1 MSIDWMRTPA
11 VRSRASAHI
20 ETDCGT
26 CADDADCVDGIAI
39 ENARAGCRVGT
50 HSRSHPGAELVISV
64 KDHKFDPAELAA
76 PAGKPIV
83 LRVKNLD
90 PSPMEFESNSLRVEK
105 VLTGNGEAVI
115 NIRPQQAGRYD
126 FFDDFHASTT
136 KGVLVVK

>member
-1 MSIDWMRTPA
+1 MASEKTDDFEPLAVPELSLAQVIELEERLSHNPEAQRILARMMARPGMR
-11 VRSRASAHI
+11 
-20 ETDCGT
+20 
-26 CADDADCVDGIAI
+26 
-39 ENARAGCRVGT
+39 
-50 HSRSHPGAELVISV
+50 
-64 KDHKFDPAELAA
+64 KFDPAELQA

-90 PSPMEFESNSLRVEK
+90 PTPMEFESNSLRVEK

-115 NIRPQQAGRYD
+115 NIRPQAAGRYD

>member
-1 MSIDWMRTPA
+1 MMPT
-11 VRSRASAHI
+11 ASMGLPLRMLGLGAALALM
-20 ETDCGT
+20 TGPGV
-26 CADDADCVDGIAI
+26 AP
-39 ENARAGCRVGT
+39 NALAQD
-50 HSRSHPGAELVISV
+50 SAELAISV
-64 KDHKFDPAELAA
+64 KDHKFDPAELTA

-126 FFDDFHASTT
+126 FFDDFHAGTT

>member
-1 MSIDWMRTPA
+1 MMPTASMGLPLRMLGLGAALALIAGLTPA
-11 VRSRASAHI
+11 PSAFAQD
-20 ETDCGT
+20 T
-26 CADDADCVDGIAI
+26 
-39 ENARAGCRVGT
+39 
-50 HSRSHPGAELVISV
+50 AELVINV
-64 KDHKFDPAELAA
+64 KDHKFDPAELTA

>member
-1 MSIDWMRTPA
+1 MIPIGSMRLRMRLVGLSAALALTVGLAPA
-11 VRSRASAHI
+11 PSALAQ
-20 ETDCGT
+20 GT
-26 CADDADCVDGIAI
+26 
-39 ENARAGCRVGT
+39 
-50 HSRSHPGAELVISV
+50 AEIVISV
-64 KDHKFDPAELAA
+64 RDHKFDPAELSA

-90 PSPMEFESNSLRVEK
+90 PTPMEFESNSLRVEK

-115 NIRPQQAGRYD
+115 NIRPQQTGRYD

>member
-1 MSIDWMRTPA
+1 MMPTASMGLPLRMLGLGAALALTAGLAPA
-11 VRSRASAHI
+11 PSAFAQD
-20 ETDCGT
+20 T
-26 CADDADCVDGIAI
+26 
-39 ENARAGCRVGT
+39 
-50 HSRSHPGAELVISV
+50 AELVISV
-64 KDHKFDPAELAA
+64 KDHKFDPAELTA

>member
-1 MSIDWMRTPA
+1 MMPTASTELPLRMLGLGAALALTIGLAPTP
-11 VRSRASAHI
+11 SAFAQD
-20 ETDCGT
+20 T
-26 CADDADCVDGIAI
+26 
-39 ENARAGCRVGT
+39 
-50 HSRSHPGAELVISV
+50 AELVISV
-64 KDHKFDPAELAA
+64 KDHKFDPAELTA

-115 NIRPQQAGRYD
+115 NVRPQQAGRYD

>member
-1 MSIDWMRTPA
+1 MTPIA
-11 VRSRASAHI
+11 PIELRVRALRWGVALALMTGLGPAPSAFAQ
-20 ETDCGT
+20 D
-26 CADDADCVDGIAI
+26 
-39 ENARAGCRVGT
+39 
-50 HSRSHPGAELVISV
+50 SAEIVVSV

-90 PSPMEFESNSLRVEK
+90 PTPMEFESQSLRVEK
-105 VLTGNGEAVI
+105 VLTGNGEAII

>member
-1 MSIDWMRTPA
+1 MMPTAPMGVPLRMLWVGA
-11 VRSRASAHI
+11 ASAL
-20 ETDCGT
+20 
-26 CADDADCVDGIAI
+26 AI
-39 ENARAGCRVGT
+39 GLVPTPSAFAQD
-50 HSRSHPGAELVISV
+50 GAELVISV

-115 NIRPQQAGRYD
+115 NIRPQQGGRYD

>member
-1 MSIDWMRTPA
+1 MRDLCEMIPIAPTGLRTSVLALGAALALMTGLVATP
-11 VRSRASAHI
+11 
-20 ETDCGT
+20 
-26 CADDADCVDGIAI
+26 CAFAQD
-39 ENARAGCRVGT
+39 T
-50 HSRSHPGAELVISV
+50 AELAISV
-64 KDHKFDPAELAA
+64 KDHKFDPAELQA

-90 PSPMEFESNSLRVEK
+90 PTPMEFESNSLRVEK

-115 NIRPQQAGRYD
+115 NIRPQAAGRYD

>member
-1 MSIDWMRTPA
+1 MLGLGAAVALTAGLAPA
-11 VRSRASAHI
+11 PSAFAQ
-20 ETDCGT
+20 D
-26 CADDADCVDGIAI
+26 
-39 ENARAGCRVGT
+39 
-50 HSRSHPGAELVISV
+50 GAELVISV
-64 KDHKFDPAELAA
+64 KDHKFDPAELTA

-136 KGVLVVK
+136 KGTLVVK

>member
-1 MSIDWMRTPA
+1 MMPIASIGLP
-11 VRSRASAHI
+11 VRMLGRSAALALI
-20 ETDCGT
+20 IGL
-26 CADDADCVDGIAI
+26 
-39 ENARAGCRVGT
+39 
-50 HSRSHPGAELVISV
+50 GAAPSAFAQDTAEIVISV
-64 KDHKFDPAELAA
+64 KDHKFDPAEPQA
-76 PAGKPIV
+76 PVGKPIV

-90 PSPMEFESNSLRVEK
+90 PSPMEFESDSLRVEK

>member
-1 MSIDWMRTPA
+1 MLGLGAALALMTGPGVA
-11 VRSRASAHI
+11 PSALAQ
-20 ETDCGT
+20 D
-26 CADDADCVDGIAI
+26 
-39 ENARAGCRVGT
+39 
-50 HSRSHPGAELVISV
+50 SAELAISV
-64 KDHKFDPAELAA
+64 KDHKFDPAELTA

-90 PSPMEFESNSLRVEK
+90 SSPMEFESSSLRVEK

>member
-1 MSIDWMRTPA
+1 MLGLGAAFALMSA
-11 VRSRASAHI
+11 VGAVPSAFA
-20 ETDCGT
+20 ED
-26 CADDADCVDGIAI
+26 
-39 ENARAGCRVGT
+39 
-50 HSRSHPGAELVISV
+50 SAELVISV
-64 KDHKFDPAELAA
+64 KDHKFDPAELQA

-90 PSPMEFESNSLRVEK
+90 PSPMEFESTSLRVEK

-115 NIRPQQAGRYD
+115 NVRPQQAGRYD

>member
-1 MSIDWMRTPA
+1 MMPTASMGLPLRMLGLGAALALIAGLTPA
-11 VRSRASAHI
+11 PSAFAQ
-20 ETDCGT
+20 D
-26 CADDADCVDGIAI
+26 
-39 ENARAGCRVGT
+39 
-50 HSRSHPGAELVISV
+50 GAELVISV
-64 KDHKFDPAELAA
+64 KDHKFDPAELTA

-115 NIRPQQAGRYD
+115 NVRPQQAGRYD

-136 KGVLVVK
+136 KGTLVVK

>member
-1 MSIDWMRTPA
+1 MMPIALRELPLRRFGLGAALALIVGLGA
-11 VRSRASAHI
+11 VPTGFAQD
-20 ETDCGT
+20 T
-26 CADDADCVDGIAI
+26 
-39 ENARAGCRVGT
+39 
-50 HSRSHPGAELVISV
+50 AEIVISV
-64 KDHKFDPAELAA
+64 KDHKFDPAEPQA

-105 VLTGNGEAVI
+105 VLTGNGEATI

-136 KGVLVVK
+136 KGILVVK

>member
-1 MSIDWMRTPA
+1 MLWVGA
-11 VRSRASAHI
+11 ASAL
-20 ETDCGT
+20 
-26 CADDADCVDGIAI
+26 AI
-39 ENARAGCRVGT
+39 GLVPTPSAFAQDT
-50 HSRSHPGAELVISV
+50 AELVISV
-64 KDHKFDPAELAA
+64 KDHKFDPAELQA

-105 VLTGNGEAVI
+105 VLTGNGEATI

>member
-1 MSIDWMRTPA
+1 MMPTGSMGLPLRMLLGAALALTAGLAP
-11 VRSRASAHI
+11 VPSAFAQ
-20 ETDCGT
+20 D
-26 CADDADCVDGIAI
+26 
-39 ENARAGCRVGT
+39 
-50 HSRSHPGAELVISV
+50 GAELVISV

>member
-1 MSIDWMRTPA
+1 MLGLGAALALIAGLTPA
-11 VRSRASAHI
+11 PSAFAQD
-20 ETDCGT
+20 T
-26 CADDADCVDGIAI
+26 
-39 ENARAGCRVGT
+39 
-50 HSRSHPGAELVISV
+50 AELVISV
-64 KDHKFDPAELAA
+64 KDHKFDPAELTA

-115 NIRPQQAGRYD
+115 NVRPQQAGRYD

>member
-1 MSIDWMRTPA
+1 MRDLREMSLITPMGLRIGLLGLGA
-11 VRSRASAHI
+11 ALALATGLIPAPSAF
-20 ETDCGT
+20 
-26 CADDADCVDGIAI
+26 AQDAAQ
-39 ENARAGCRVGT
+39 
-50 HSRSHPGAELVISV
+50 LVISV
-64 KDHKFDPAELAA
+64 KDHKFDPAELEA

-90 PSPMEFESNSLRVEK
+90 PTPMEFESNSLRVEK

-115 NIRPQQAGRYD
+115 NIRPQAAGRYD

>member
-1 MSIDWMRTPA
+1 MMPTASIGLPLRMFGLGAALALIIGLGA
-11 VRSRASAHI
+11 VPSAFAQ
-20 ETDCGT
+20 D
-26 CADDADCVDGIAI
+26 
-39 ENARAGCRVGT
+39 
-50 HSRSHPGAELVISV
+50 SAELVISV

-126 FFDDFHASTT
+126 FFDDFHRAT
-136 KGVLVVK
+136 KGVLVVP

>member
-1 MSIDWMRTPA
+1 MISIAPTGLRTCVLALGA
-11 VRSRASAHI
+11 VLVLTAGLVPTQSAFAQD
-20 ETDCGT
+20 T
-26 CADDADCVDGIAI
+26 
-39 ENARAGCRVGT
+39 
-50 HSRSHPGAELVISV
+50 AELAISV
-64 KDHKFDPAELAA
+64 KDHKFDPAELQA

-90 PSPMEFESNSLRVEK
+90 PTPMEFESNSLRVEK

-115 NIRPQQAGRYD
+115 NIRPQAAGRYD

>member
-1 MSIDWMRTPA
+1 MLGATVALAIAAGAAP
-11 VRSRASAHI
+11 SAFAQDSV
-20 ETDCGT
+20 EVVVT
-26 CADDADCVDGIAI
+26 
-39 ENARAGCRVGT
+39 
-50 HSRSHPGAELVISV
+50 V
-64 KDHKFDPAELAA
+64 KDHKFDPAELQA

-90 PSPMEFESNSLRVEK
+90 PSPMEFESQSLRVEK
-105 VLTGNGEAVI
+105 VLTGNGEATI